1 MTKTMPIRPLT
12 HPRFKYTP
20 AANTNVALTFQKYSR
35 LLKIAAIRAANG
47 GSK

>member
-1 MTKTMPIRPLT
+1 MTKTMPIRPL
-12 HPRFKYTP
+12 TP